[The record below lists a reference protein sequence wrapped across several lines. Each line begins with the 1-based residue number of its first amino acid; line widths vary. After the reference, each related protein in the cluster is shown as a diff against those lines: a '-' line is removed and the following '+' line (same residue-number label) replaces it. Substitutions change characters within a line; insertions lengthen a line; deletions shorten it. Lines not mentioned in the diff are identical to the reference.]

1 MAKVDI
7 VLGDDCMG
15 LYKDDQLVASGV
27 KLTFGDILEGL
38 GIGCDIW
45 EADLEVYND
54 PRQLPKRF
62 HEVVFPEDEP
72 ETEVSA

>member
-15 LYKDDQLVASGV
+15 LYKDDQLVVAGV

-38 GIGCDIW
+38 GISCDIW
-45 EADLEVYND
+45 EADLDVYTD
-54 PRQLPKRF
+54 ARQLPQKF
-62 HEVVFPEDEP
+62 HDVRYPDDE
-72 ETEVSA
+72 EEEAHA